1 MDIETLRN
9 RLTTFYAKAELTVV
23 WICKNGRRELVY
35 GAVRFLP
42 KFLGSEE
49 PLCEQGVKIG
59 GKFNCR
65 IYFIRHIVDVERGLL
80 WYQDACQNHRVSMP
94 WQDADE
100 IIFPQTESGK
110 DTFVSSPTLPE
121 TFYSDYASFRSANGM
136 GARVCHVMPSECL
149 PFLEDL
155 LSREEVAQWV
165 DDRLLWK
172 LSDNVEY
179 LGSLHFVMPN
189 PYYFKLHVRLMPVT
203 DESNRRERVH
213 FWFDRDCSDCGLSL
227 RVEEKVR
234 GELGSVTNIP
244 ISSQDFTHELSGI
257 ADELAYSVI
266 DKNNIIVERQGAHS
280 FIRKIVSAISVGTDV
295 DVANRAGQT
304 IKTWRQQH
312 TQPAVFCDDE
322 DIPELQL
329 KGNVIRLRSIRDRK
343 EKPKDQ
349 YIYYQDENGADYRI
363 KEIVGRAKRSLII
376 IDPYFS
382 HRGID
387 CYVKCVAYN
396 VAVKI
401 ICSPEGLKQ
410 EDRGAELS
418 RKVAALNKHDY
429 SISVYV
435 TGNSHIHDRFIL
447 VDDTECWLLGSSVQ
461 SLGGSLSVI
470 VKLLNGSAER
480 IKNDIQM
487 MPCKELD
494 VWRSSASEVQQD

>member
-1 MDIETLRN
+1 MDIEALRN
-9 RLTTFYAKAELTVV
+9 RLTTFYVKAELTVV
-23 WICKNGRRELVY
+23 WICKDGRRELVY

-42 KFLGSEE
+42 RFLGEEE
-49 PLCEQGVKIG
+49 PLHEQGIKIG

-65 IYFIRHIVDVERGLL
+65 IYFIRHVVDVESGLL
-80 WYQDACQNHRVSMP
+80 WYQEACQNHRVSMP
-94 WQDADE
+94 WQNSDE
-100 IIFPQTESGK
+100 IAFPQTESGK
-110 DTFVSSPTLPE
+110 DSFVPSPTLPK
-121 TFYSDYASFRSANGM
+121 TFYSDYAPFRSVNGL
-136 GARVCHVMPSECL
+136 GAQVCHIMPSERL
-149 PFLEDL
+149 PFMEEL

-165 DDRLLWK
+165 DDRLLWN

-179 LGSLHFVMPN
+179 LGSLHFIMPN
-189 PYYFKLHVRLMPVT
+189 PYYFRLHVRLMPLT
-203 DESNRRERVH
+203 DENNRREGVH

-234 GELGSVTNIP
+234 GELASVTDIP
-244 ISSQDFTHELSGI
+244 ISSQDFTHELSSI
-257 ADELAYSVI
+257 ADEVAYSVI
-266 DKNNIIVERQGAHS
+266 DEKNIIVERQGAHS
-280 FIRKIVSAISVGTDV
+280 FIRKIVSSISVGSNV

-304 IKTWRQQH
+304 IKTWRQQY
-312 TQPAVFCDDE
+312 TQPMVVCDDE

-329 KGNVIRLRSIRDRK
+329 KGNAIRLRGIRDRK

-349 YIYYQDENGADYRI
+349 YIYYQDEDGADCTI
-363 KEIVGRAKRSLII
+363 KAIVGRAKRSLLI

-387 CYVKCVAYN
+387 CYVKCAAYN

-418 RKVAALNKHDY
+418 RKVAALNKRDY
-429 SISVYV
+429 SISVCV
-435 TGNSHIHDRFIL
+435 VGNSHIHDRFIL
-447 VDDTECWLLGSSVQ
+447 IDDTECWFLGSSVQ

-470 VKLLNGSAER
+470 VKLLNGSADR
-480 IKNDIQM
+480 IIEDIQM

-494 VWRSSASEVQQD
+494 VWRSSTSENQQD